1 MANSSRIA
9 SIAVAAVLTLSSAAG
24 IAGAADADSAS
35 ETLQPLPTVETPK
48 APASGSLGSSSRV
61 PKACQKLDQQ
71 IEEVRKQWDDA
82 VAEQDIYKAN
92 GLRMEFG
99 NLAASYYQCR
109 LAGNTLAGSL

>member
-24 IAGAADADSAS
+24 IAGAADADSAP
-35 ETLQPLPTVETPK
+35 ETLQPLPTVEI
-48 APASGSLGSSSRV
+48 PASGSLGSSSRV

-71 IEEVRKQWDDA
+71 LDEVRKQWDEA

-92 GLRMEFG
+92 GLRVEFG

-109 LAGNTLAGSL
+109 LAGNTLVGSL

>member
-35 ETLQPLPTVETPK
+35 ETLQPLPTVETP
-48 APASGSLGSSSRV
+48 ASGSLGGSSYV

-71 IEEVRKQWDDA
+71 IEKVRKQWDEA

-109 LAGNTLAGSL
+109 LAGNTLVGSL

>member
-1 MANSSRIA
+1 MANFSRIA
-9 SIAVAAVLTLSSAAG
+9 SIAVATCLSLSCAVG
-24 IAGAADADSAS
+24 IASAADADSAP
-35 ETLQPLPTVETPK
+35 ETLQPLPEVE
-48 APASGSLGSSSRV
+48 APATGSTGSSSRV

-71 IEEVRKQWDDA
+71 IEQIRKQWDAA

-92 GLRMEFG
+92 GLRVDFG

>member
-48 APASGSLGSSSRV
+48 APASSGLGSSSRV
-61 PKACQKLDQQ
+61 PKACQQLDQQ
-71 IEEVRKQWDDA
+71 IEEVRKQWDEA
-82 VAEQDIYKAN
+82 VAEQDI
-92 GLRMEFG
+92 
-99 NLAASYYQCR
+99 
-109 LAGNTLAGSL
+109 